1 MEIPPLVVDSGSRA
15 LLGVVLDGGILGG
28 LMVETMGDFG
38 GLTVETGMENSP
50 SLTVAVSVTRGI
62 RENSWF
68 GVRVVEDKWMILS
81 SSMEFSD
88 SSF

>member
-1 MEIPPLVVDSGSRA
+1 MVDSGSVA

-28 LMVETMGDFG
+28 LMVEMTGDFG

-62 RENSWF
+62 RENNWLGDS
-68 GVRVVEDKWMILS
+68 VVEDKWMTL
-81 SSMEFSD
+81 SSMEFSE